1 MPVRR
6 VKGSL
11 FRQTAVMGISYMV
24 RGGTE
29 AECQRELDRLCRLLG
44 AVPTTRP
51 SDALGR
57 GWVARAVPTP
67 KAPADGEGL
76 AVER

>member
-1 MPVRR
+1 
-6 VKGSL
+6 
-11 FRQTAVMGISYMV
+11 MGISYMV
-24 RGGTE
+24 RGSTA

-44 AVPTTRP
+44 AVATSLP

-67 KAPADGEGL
+67 KAPAVDEGL
-76 AVER
+76 AVDR